1 MAILL
6 TTSNFPDVMLPAY
19 YESSYSVIFFITY
32 LILGLYFLLNT
43 LLATI
48 FTNYKKRLQARAAK
62 REDGRTIYLEKYFN
76 ICDNDNKGY
85 LNLKQAKS
93 FFKIVLNLDYSEE
106 ADRNSLKKIMKI
118 VDPERTNVVM
128 KTTCIDFFMMPGF
141 MEAIKNNDN
150 ELKVV

>member
-19 YESSYSVIFFITY
+19 YESSFSVIFFIIY

-48 FTNYKKRLQARAAK
+48 FTNYKKRLQARAIK
-62 REDGRTIYLEKYFN
+62 REDNRLIYLEKYFN
-76 ICDNDNKGY
+76 ICDNDNRGY

-93 FFKIVLNLDYSEE
+93 FFKIVLNLDYLEE

-118 VDPERTNVVM
+118 VDPAKTNIVFKSTLM
-128 KTTCIDFFMMPGF
+128 DFFMMPGF

-150 ELKVV
+150 